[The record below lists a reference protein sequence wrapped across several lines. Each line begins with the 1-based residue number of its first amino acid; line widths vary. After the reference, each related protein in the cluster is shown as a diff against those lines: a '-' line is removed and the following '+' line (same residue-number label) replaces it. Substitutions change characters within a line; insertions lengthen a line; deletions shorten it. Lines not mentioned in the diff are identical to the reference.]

1 MAHLAPKTT
10 PKWSPKRSRSDQGR
24 PSRNMRRRGRIA
36 CPPPLGSSVFAP
48 FPRQEK
54 GHQKVDRKKGTNRA
68 RTEPTDPERSQRSQN
83 GARTQP
89 ERSQN
94 GARTEPERSQN
105 RARTP
110 PERSQRSQNGART
123 EPERSQNATRT
134 EPERSQNAPRTVPER
149 SQNGARTVPERS
161 QRRPLDVARERPTTA
176 AASTTS
182 TWALAGRE

>member
-1 MAHLAPKTT
+1 ME
-10 PKWSPKRSRSDQGR
+10 PKR
-24 PSRNMRRRGRIA
+24 RGPTLTKHAPAWADRMS
-36 CPPPLGSSVFAP
+36 PPPWGAP
-48 FPRQEK
+48 FSLLFPRQEK

-83 GARTQP
+83 GARTEP

-105 RARTP
+105 
-110 PERSQRSQNGART
+110 GART
-123 EPERSQNATRT
+123 EPERRQNRANGAKT
-134 EPERSQNAPRTVPER
+134 EPER
-149 SQNGARTVPERS
+149 SQNGARTQPERSQNGARMLLERCQNGARTVTERS
-161 QRRPLDVARERPTTA
+161 QRRPLDVARGRPTTA